1 MELDIQLNKISHE
14 ELLSIYAKT
23 KDFISYLN
31 NEIETSEVEKKT
43 NG

>member
-1 MELDIQLNKISHE
+1 MDIDIKLDKVSGE
-14 ELLSIYAKT
+14 DLLSLYSKT

-31 NEIETSEVEKKT
+31 NEIETSEVEKKN

>member
-1 MELDIQLNKISHE
+1 MESDIDLSKISHE
-14 ELLSIYAKT
+14 ELLSLYSKT

-31 NEIETSEVEKKT
+31 TEIETSEVEKKS